1 MGNQNTKMLPALPPV
16 QPDLSPVQPAL
27 LPVLPALPPVQPDLS
42 PVLPALPPVQPDLSP
57 VLPALLPVLP
67 ALLPVRTVTGR
78 GFARGPRGIRRE
90 LVVKLKVKKFIFM
103 QFSLNNKRRD
113 TLNNRIQVII
123 FTAYRTYLLYF
134 SIYM

>member
-1 MGNQNTKMLPALPPV
+1 MVGFRYFFSTYFTYKSKPYLSDGQPKYKNGAAGASGPASGAAGPASGAAGPASGAADLP
-16 QPDLSPVQPAL
+16 
-27 LPVLPALPPVQPDLS
+27 
-42 PVLPALPPVQPDLSP
+42 
-57 VLPALLPVLP
+57 PVLP